1 MWGRVDIYFST
12 STFHCT
18 QNVRLSLIG
27 QVLCGMYRNI
37 HGLQQDAEV
46 IHFLFSFIL
55 SRIELEEAALYWW
68 QQKDNENIYCIL
80 RFCLITLDI
89 LYVVFFFLFILS
101 LKYHF
106 EWKKKLTR
114 MTEMNISQKPEN
126 AKLKSQVWL
135 IYTGLQ
141 KQNDRLPENAQNNL
155 QI

>member
-27 QVLCGMYRNI
+27 QVLCGMYINI

-89 LYVVFFFLFILS
+89 LYVVFF
-101 LKYHF
+101 
-106 EWKKKLTR
+106 
-114 MTEMNISQKPEN
+114 
-126 AKLKSQVWL
+126 L
-135 IYTGLQ
+135 IYTVSKVSLWVEE
-141 KQNDRLPENAQNNL
+141 KANKNDRNEYISETRKCKTKVTSVTHLHWTSKAEW
-155 QI
+155 